1 MSLYQLTFC
10 AWHSATTHYKAL
22 FSHYDTITRR
32 EAGLKPVHWMMSN
45 NGQGTE
51 REGRGGYNEAATQ
64 FRNDE
69 YILVQNFSDGYDL
82 SIYRP
87 NDRPWEVKG
96 SRTGNCTMSAS
107 ELRQQLSIFR
117 KALDLPGLIRA
128 VVSREHD
135 HHTQFPLR
143 PPIAAANYA
152 VITTEADV
160 NAAYLEPEVF
170 WNAWDTIEEHG
181 DFRLCTRG
189 LHLPDPI
196 DERAW
201 LAHTFD
207 DSMAMARAARPKQ
220 TWYGLASRPG
230 PRYAPFWEPGD
241 PADGKAGFACIAPIG
256 YDPATRTV
264 EYTAYVPPPT
274 GGIPNHLLLYDIHII
289 RAAVIRK
296 KTLKGEPVDT
306 VRVVFLDEAAA
317 RAERRP
323 LLDVGARVFFHTA
336 DKRLVE
342 LTD

>member
-1 MSLYQLTFC
+1 MTRILTSFQ
-10 AWHSATTHYKAL
+10 AWHRKATHYRPL
-22 FSHYDTITRR
+22 FEGYNRLAQS
-32 EAGLKPVHWMMSN
+32 AGRTPVKWSLSDSAPDVHRN
-45 NGQGTE
+45 
-51 REGRGGYNEAATQ
+51 GRGGHDQAVSS
-64 FRNDE
+64 FCGDE
-69 YILVQNFSDGYDL
+69 YTLTVHYSDTYITEVYRLRENDWEIRGRT
-82 SIYRP
+82 SIKIP
-87 NDRPWEVKG
+87 VTID
-96 SRTGNCTMSAS
+96 
-107 ELRQQLSIFR
+107 ELQRQLHTLR
-117 KALDLPGLIRA
+117 GALGLPGLIRA
-128 VVSREHD
+128 VVSREYE

-160 NAAYLEPEVF
+160 DAAYLEPEVF

-274 GGIPNHLLLYDIHII
+274 GGIPNHLLLYDIHVI

>member
-1 MSLYQLTFC
+1 MNPSFLSLE
-10 AWHSATTHYKAL
+10 AL
-22 FSHYDTITRR
+22 HNRTAHFLPLF
-32 EAGLKPVHWMMSN
+32 E
-45 NGQGTE
+45 
-51 REGRGGYNEAATQ
+51 GYNT
-64 FRNDE
+64 
-69 YILVQNFSDGYDL
+69 LTLL
-82 SIYRP
+82 SGRKSSS
-87 NDRPWEVKG
+87 W
-96 SRTGNCTMSAS
+96 
-107 ELRQQLSIFR
+107 QLSDV
-117 KALDLPGLIRA
+117 ALDVHRQGVGGHDDAARHYLSDEQLLYVHYSDTYTLGIVRLHDKNWEIRGSTSSQLPVTVGELQRQLHTLRGALRLPGLIRA
-128 VVSREHD
+128 VVSREYE

-160 NAAYLEPEVF
+160 DAAYLEPEVF